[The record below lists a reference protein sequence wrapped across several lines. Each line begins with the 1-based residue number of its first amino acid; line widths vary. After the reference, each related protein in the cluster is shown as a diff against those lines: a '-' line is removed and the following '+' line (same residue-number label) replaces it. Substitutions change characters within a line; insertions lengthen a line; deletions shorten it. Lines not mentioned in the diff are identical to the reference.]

1 MGETPLVN
9 CGPRSYSLHSIH
21 LLQLCFTIFFANI
34 FHSIRLILCYS
45 KPVRLTTSLFRW
57 DKVLWFCCADSTLAL
72 ESLLLRRITFRHHQ
86 PSTCFLAPTG
96 SIKPWFLSE
105 GKLATVRI
113 IPSSWGSQRT
123 CTSTRITSS
132 DITFN
137 FKRSTSR
144 ARLSTLE
151 ARIS

>member
-9 CGPRSYSLHSIH
+9 CGPRSYSLHSI
-21 LLQLCFTIFFANI
+21 QSTCFTVFFANI

-57 DKVLWFCCADSTLAL
+57 GKVLWFCCADSTLAP

-86 PSTCFLAPTG
+86 PSTCFLAPPG

-123 CTSTRITSS
+123 CTSTRIMVM
-132 DITFN
+132 N
-137 FKRSTSR
+137 M
-144 ARLSTLE
+144 
-151 ARIS
+151 